1 MTKVLYSHYST
12 LKCCFFKIWASLT
25 KRSSIYRCLAA
36 VTTYGFIVIFRPLDC
51 SEPFHHLQSG
61 LNVKMLYELILAQCL
76 RGLTLQLFS
85 KIFSKT
91 GHWS

>member
-1 MTKVLYSHYST
+1 MTKVLYSHYNT
-12 LKCCFFKIWASLT
+12 LKCCFFKRWASLT
-25 KRSSIYRCLAA
+25 KRSSIYRCLLA